1 MFATLSCTGV
11 RGLTCASLGYPLA
24 GADAPGP
31 AFSLCSIAMPLGT
44 PVAAD
49 RAARRGPVPLPAA
62 DKRGHC
68 VSVRLNGRELA
79 QLDAQRGRF
88 QRGEWLR
95 MAALDQLP
103 PTVPA
108 ANVKAWAEL
117 ARLAANLNQAQSSI
131 NRGDVAEHQVELLA
145 DIRAAVDALR
155 RELVGVQP

>member
-1 MFATLSCTGV
+1 MPPPT
-11 RGLTCASLGYPLA
+11 
-24 GADAPGP
+24 DA
-31 AFSLCSIAMPLGT
+31 

-103 PTVPA
+103 PTVPE
-108 ANVKAWAEL
+108 ANVRAWAEL
-117 ARLAANLNQAQSSI
+117 ARLAANLNQAQFAI
-131 NRGDVAEHQVELLA
+131 NRGDSDVHQVELLEHL
-145 DIRAAVDALR
+145 REAVSALR

>member
-1 MFATLSCTGV
+1 
-11 RGLTCASLGYPLA
+11 
-24 GADAPGP
+24 
-31 AFSLCSIAMPLGT
+31 MPLPADI

-49 RAARRGPVPLPAA
+49 RAARRGPLPLPTA

-95 MAALDQLP
+95 MAALDQIP
-103 PTVPA
+103 PTVPDA
-108 ANVKAWAEL
+108 KVKAWAEL
-117 ARLAANLNQAQSSI
+117 ARVAANLNQAQAAI
-131 NRGDVAEHQVELLA
+131 NRGDSDGHQVELLE
-145 DIRAAVDALR
+145 DLRAAVASLR